1 MIVQCPS
8 CSSRYRVND
17 ANIPP
22 SGGKIKCP
30 SCAHA
35 FVVYPE
41 APAEP
46 EHEADKTSIAERPNI
61 HELLNSMNQNQAA
74 AQNASPPVEDEV
86 AKTEVMSGA
95 ELPDFASMF
104 GDGGGD
110 QTIEMSN
117 PLGSGALPGLGGA
130 AEEDD
135 LHTQE
140 LSPDIVQKSLQH
152 LGGRPAGGPPAMPG
166 DGGPATEIAPPP
178 VVEQAM
184 PAQRLSAS
192 AEPTPP
198 PAGAPAFG
206 ASPSAPQASGS
217 SPGMTAPSAPAGG
230 VDGTHEGPWK
240 LQTNFGLTYEFA
252 DNKSLRTWL
261 ASREDLNG
269 YKLSSGGEFF
279 PLSEYPQFS
288 PGGGA
293 AQRSGNFSVASSGAQ
308 APMPGMG
315 PAPTSPAGSG
325 ASPAMPS
332 QSGSSPAMS
341 PPGAAPA
348 SPGGAPTP
356 APQPASPFM
365 TAGMPAVG
373 QKPPAPQGR
382 EKIDPNAGFRPP
394 SRDSNALTMVL
405 WGVFG
410 LLGLVAVALGLH
422 LGGIINFPALGGA
435 ESPESV
441 APAPAPAPEPAAA
454 EAAPAEAAA
463 ATPNPDRRAEVDRIL
478 EDARVDIESNR
489 LTSALD
495 RLETARM
502 LDPDR
507 VQIYDMS
514 AQVHEK
520 LGQTDKVEAM
530 REQARKLRSQGG
542 SPPPTME

>member
-41 APAEP
+41 VAAEP
-46 EHEADKTSIAERPNI
+46 EHEADKTSIAARPNI
-61 HELLNSMNQNQAA
+61 HELLNSMNQNKAA
-74 AQNASPPVEDEV
+74 AQNAAPPVEDEV

-95 ELPDFASMF
+95 ELPDFSSMF
-104 GDGGGD
+104 GDVGGD

-117 PLGSGALPGLGGA
+117 PLVSGVLPGLGA
-130 AEEDD
+130 SVEEDE

-140 LSPDIVQKSLQH
+140 LSPDLVKKSLQH
-152 LGGRPAGGPPAMPG
+152 LGARPAGGPPSMPD

-178 VVEQAM
+178 VVQQAM
-184 PAQRLSAS
+184 PGQRLSAS

-206 ASPSAPQASGS
+206 TSPAVPQASGP
-217 SPGMTAPSAPAGG
+217 SPGMTASAAPAGG
-230 VDGTHEGPWK
+230 VDGSHEGPWK

-252 DNKSLRTWL
+252 DNKSLRSWL
-261 ASREDLNG
+261 ASREELNG

-279 PLSEYPQFS
+279 ALSDYPQFS

-293 AQRSGNFSVASSGAQ
+293 AQRSGNYSVASSGAQ

-325 ASPAMPS
+325 AAPAMTPPGAMPS
-332 QSGSSPAMS
+332 VSGP
-341 PPGAAPA
+341 
-348 SPGGAPTP
+348 APTP
-356 APQPASPFM
+356 APPPASPFM

-373 QKPPAPQGR
+373 QKPPATSER

-394 SRDSNALTMVL
+394 SRDSNVLTMVL

-422 LGGIINFPALGGA
+422 LGGIINFPALGGIA
-435 ESPESV
+435 PSESV
-441 APAPAPAPEPAAA
+441 APSPAPTPAPAPADEA
-454 EAAPAEAAA
+454 EAAPAEAAPA
-463 ATPNPDRRAEVDRIL
+463 PPNPDRRVEVDRIL
-478 EDARVDIESNR
+478 DDARVDIESNR

-520 LGQTDKVEAM
+520 LGQQDKVEAM

>member
-1 MIVQCPS
+1 M
-8 CSSRYRVND
+8 
-17 ANIPP
+17 
-22 SGGKIKCP
+22 
-30 SCAHA
+30 
-35 FVVYPE
+35 YPE

-46 EHEADKTSIAERPNI
+46 EHEADKTSIAERPNL
-61 HELLNSMNQNQAA
+61 HELLNAMNQNKAA
-74 AQNASPPVEDEV
+74 AQNPAPAVEDEV

-95 ELPDFASMF
+95 ELPDFSSMF

-117 PLGSGALPGLGGA
+117 PMASGALPGLGAA

-140 LSPDIVQKSLQH
+140 LSPDIVHKSLQH
-152 LGGRPAGGPPAMPG
+152 LGARPASAPPSMP
-166 DGGPATEIAPPP
+166 DEGGPATEIAPPP

-206 ASPSAPQASGS
+206 ASPAAPSASGS
-217 SPGMTAPSAPAGG
+217 SPGMAAPAAPAGG
-230 VDGTHEGPWK
+230 VDAAHDGPWK

-252 DNKSLRTWL
+252 DNKSLRSWL

-293 AQRSGNFSVASSGAQ
+293 ATQRSGNFSVASSGAQ

-315 PAPTSPAGSG
+315 PAPTSPTGSG

-332 QSGSSPAMS
+332 QSGSSPAMT
-341 PPGAAPA
+341 PPAAAP
-348 SPGGAPTP
+348 SVPGGAPTP

-373 QKPPAPQGR
+373 QNPPPNQGR

-410 LLGLVAVALGLH
+410 LLGLVAIALGLH
-422 LGGIINFPALGGA
+422 LGGIINFPALGGGAGA
-435 ESPESV
+435 ENV
-441 APAPAPAPEPAAA
+441 APSPAPAPSAAPAAA
-454 EAAPAEAAA
+454 PSAEEAAA
-463 ATPNPDRRAEVDRIL
+463 QEAPAAPDPDQRAQVDRIL

-495 RLETARM
+495 RLETARL

-520 LGQTDKVEAM
+520 LGQQDKVEEM